1 MAVSPDDSDFTPPT
15 TKKMQGARALLTV
28 ASLFVVI
35 AGLRV
40 AAPFLVPVAVAFF
53 LAVLSYP
60 VMAWLMRK
68 RVPHVVALILTVGS
82 IVVVL
87 GLLGWAGY
95 GLLKNFASEMP
106 SYLVRLKGIV
116 DNTAAWLEV
125 RGWVPGAVKA
135 VGEFNLQSLIDLA
148 TSQDVMKQLFGYA
161 GATFGTI
168 AIFLGSLIGVLVV
181 LIFVLLEAPGTHSRV
196 ELMRQTGGP
205 DLRLLLNSATDI
217 QKYLG
222 VKTLI
227 SAATGVS
234 AYIWC
239 LIFGLKFPMLWGI
252 VAFLFNYIP
261 AVGSTIAALPAIAEG
276 LVTSGPGCA
285 IGVAIGYG
293 IINLCLDSFLQP
305 LLMGRRFG
313 MSGLVIMLS
322 VVFWGWLWG
331 PIGMFLAVPL
341 TIMIKVLLENTQ
353 EFRWVSAAMAKKKV
367 KRGEIVLETSDTM
380 DAEMLG
386 SGAATEPPRSG

>member
-1 MAVSPDDSDFTPPT
+1 MAVSHDEPDITPPT

-40 AAPFLVPVAVAFF
+40 ASTFLVPVAVAFF

-60 VMAWLMRK
+60 MMSWLMRR

-106 SYLVRLKGIV
+106 SYLVKLKGIV
-116 DNTAAWLEV
+116 DDTAAWLEV

-135 VGEFNLQSLIDLA
+135 VAEFNLQSLIDLA

-168 AIFLGSLIGVLVV
+168 AIFLGSLIGILVV

-205 DLRLLLNSATDI
+205 DLSLMLNSATDI
-217 QKYLG
+217 QK
-222 VKTLI
+222 
-227 SAATGVS
+227 
-234 AYIWC
+234 
-239 LIFGLKFPMLWGI
+239 
-252 VAFLFNYIP
+252 
-261 AVGSTIAALPAIAEG
+261 
-276 LVTSGPGCA
+276 
-285 IGVAIGYG
+285 
-293 IINLCLDSFLQP
+293 
-305 LLMGRRFG
+305 
-313 MSGLVIMLS
+313 
-322 VVFWGWLWG
+322 
-331 PIGMFLAVPL
+331 
-341 TIMIKVLLENTQ
+341 
-353 EFRWVSAAMAKKKV
+353 
-367 KRGEIVLETSDTM
+367 
-380 DAEMLG
+380 
-386 SGAATEPPRSG
+386 